1 MNGNYD
7 PNNPYGGYVPI
18 DPRQM
23 RPRNNN
29 FATASLIL
37 GIFSMICMGL
47 LPSVLAIVFAVIDR
61 KQNGS
66 FSTASLVG
74 FILGII
80 ATVIAIP
87 LLIYNMYALMKD
99 MEQLLLIGT
108 LF

>member
-7 PNNPYGGYVPI
+7 PNNPFGGYVPI

-23 RPRNNN
+23 RPRNNH

-47 LPSVLAIVFAVIDR
+47 LPSILAIVFAVLDR

-74 FILGII
+74 LILGIV

-87 LLIYNMYALMKD
+87 LLIYNMYTMINEV
-99 MEQLLLIGT
+99 EQLLLIGT

>member
-1 MNGNYD
+1 MNRNYD
-7 PNNPYGGYVPI
+7 PNNPYGGYEPI

-61 KQNGS
+61 KQNGRI
-66 FSTASLVG
+66 STASLVG

-87 LLIYNMYALMKD
+87 LLIYNVYAM
-99 MEQLLLIGT
+99 MTEVEQTLLIGT